1 MYWASLPNS
10 ELSIVNANAGTAPL
24 SDVDVD
30 VDVDLELTTGTLG
43 TILPAAWLKRRT
55 FVEQ

>member
-10 ELSIVNANAGTAPL
+10 ELSIVYANAGTAPL
-24 SDVDVD
+24 S
-30 VDVDLELTTGTLG
+30 DVDLELTTGTLG
-43 TILPAAWLKRRT
+43 TILPAAWLKRQT

>member
-24 SDVDVD
+24 SD